1 MIRNVDHHFGR
12 VRAALAELGLEDNTL
27 LIFTSDNGPCSGSQ
41 PVDRH
46 MAGLHGLKGT
56 VYENGIRA
64 PVQDLFRDL
73 QKPGKLPPSP
83 SKEAGRWPGKLPFIS
98 VRVRLVKLE
107 STPSRMII
115 GTSI

>member
-1 MIRNVDHHFGR
+1 MIRSVDNNFGR

-56 VYENGIRA
+56 VYENGIRV
-64 PVQDLFRDL
+64 PCFM
-73 QKPGKLPPSP
+73 
-83 SKEAGRWPGKLPFIS
+83 RWPAGFKSPAK
-98 VRVRLVKLE
+98 VTRLAAH
-107 STPSRMII
+107 I
-115 GTSI
+115 